1 MMMVMSM
8 RMIVAVFMRMIMAM
22 VVIMTVVV
30 GMIVVV
36 AMRMI
41 VSMVVIMTVVMGMI
55 VIRMQICHVM
65 IMVFMFL
72 VQHDIEIT
80 CVQRGLLHPAD
91 HNTCTFQMKAVK
103 RAAQHL
109 LVRSKI
115 EQCSYRHVTADA
127 GGSVEYQYSLSHFP

>member
-8 RMIVAVFMRMIMAM
+8 RMIVAM

-30 GMIVVV
+30 GMIVAVV
-36 AMRMI
+36 VRMI
-41 VSMVVIMTVVMGMI
+41 VAMVVIVAVVVCMIVVVFAGMI